1 MNKLLR
7 ILYIPYII
15 FVFFPLLGLSTVF
28 FGSLTVILVHIVG
41 PRLASVAGGTWW
53 ARFNSFITPML
64 VTVTG
69 RENIDKKQSYV
80 VVSNHQSHYDI
91 FVLYGWLGI
100 DFKWVMKKELRKIPF
115 LGYACDK
122 LGHIYIDRS
131 DRRAALASL
140 EEAKT
145 KIKDGTSVI
154 FFPEG
159 TRSQVDEMLPFKKG
173 AFQMAVDLGLPLLP
187 VTIQN
192 TKKILPPKT
201 FRLFPGRAKL
211 IIHPPISVDGFTK
224 ENMPELVSK
233 TRQVIQSGLDQA

>member
-1 MNKLLR
+1 MQTILR
-7 ILYIPYII
+7 ILYFPYII

-28 FGSLTVILVHIVG
+28 FGTLTVILVHIVG

-91 FVLYGWLGI
+91 FVLYGWLGV

-115 LGYACDK
+115 LGYACDT

-131 DRRAALASL
+131 DSKSALASL
-140 EEAKT
+140 QEAKT

-159 TRSQVDEMLPFKKG
+159 TRNATDEMLPFKKG
-173 AFQMAVDLGLPLLP
+173 AFQMALDLGVPVLP
-187 VTIQN
+187 VSILN

-201 FRLFPGRAKL
+201 LKLFPGRARL
-211 IIHPPISVDGFTK
+211 IIHEPIPVVGYTK
-224 ENMPELVSK
+224 ENLKDLMSE